1 MNTKNYILAF
11 FMSFLIGMTT
21 TFAIKVA
28 VQYKQDKKIEPP
40 GYLSGGFVLISAS
53 ISNYLDHA
61 NDEGTVKELIANYNE
76 SRPHFLPEI
85 GLYMLAAR
93 NTFHYEMNKTDFDRM
108 MEADTLSVLDD
119 FFEKE

>member
-1 MNTKNYILAF
+1 MKSKNYILAF
-11 FMSFLIGMTT
+11 FLSFLIGMTV

-28 VQYKQDKKIEPP
+28 VQYKQDKEIEPP
-40 GYLSGGFVLISAS
+40 GYYGGFVPISAS
-53 ISNYLDHA
+53 ISDFIDHA

-85 GLYMLAAR
+85 GLYMMAAK
-93 NTFHYEMNKTDFDRM
+93 NTLHYEMSKTDYDRM

>member
-1 MNTKNYILAF
+1 MKSKNYILAF
-11 FMSFLIGMTT
+11 FLSFLIGMTV

-28 VQYKQDKKIEPP
+28 VQYKQDKEIEPP
-40 GYLSGGFVLISAS
+40 GYYGGFVLISAS

-76 SRPHFLPEI
+76 PRPHFLPEI
-85 GLYMLAAR
+85 GLYMMAAR

-108 MEADTLSVLDD
+108 MEADTLSVLDA
-119 FFEKE
+119 FFEQE

>member
-11 FMSFLIGMTT
+11 FMSFLIGMTV

-28 VQYKQDKKIEPP
+28 MQYKQDQEIEPP
-40 GYLSGGFVLISAS
+40 GYLYGGFVLISAS

-61 NDEGTVKELIANYNE
+61 NDEGTVT
-76 SRPHFLPEI
+76 EI
-85 GLYMLAAR
+85 GLYMMAAK
-93 NTFHYEMNKTDFDRM
+93 NTLHYEMSKTDYERM
-108 MEADTLSVLDD
+108 MEADTLSVLDE

>member
-11 FMSFLIGMTT
+11 FMSFLIGMTV

-28 VQYKQDKKIEPP
+28 MQYKQDQEIEPP
-40 GYLSGGFVLISAS
+40 GYYGGFVLISAS

-85 GLYMLAAR
+85 GLYMMAAR

>member
-40 GYLSGGFVLISAS
+40 GYYGGFVLISAS

-85 GLYMLAAR
+85 GLYMMAAK
-93 NTFHYEMNKTDFDRM
+93 NTLHYEMSKTDYERM

>member
-11 FMSFLIGMTT
+11 FMSFLIGMTV

-28 VQYKQDKKIEPP
+28 MQYKQDQEIEPP
-40 GYLSGGFVLISAS
+40 GYLYGGFVLISAS

-85 GLYMLAAR
+85 GLYMMAAK
-93 NTFHYEMNKTDFDRM
+93 NTLHYEMSKTDYERM

>member
-1 MNTKNYILAF
+1 
-11 FMSFLIGMTT
+11 MSFLIGMTA
-21 TFAIKVA
+21 TFAIKVT
-28 VQYKQDKKIEPP
+28 VQYKQDQEIEPP
-40 GYLSGGFVLISAS
+40 GYYGGFVPISAS
-53 ISNYLDHA
+53 ISNFLDHA

-85 GLYMLAAR
+85 GLYMMAAR

-108 MEADTLSVLDD
+108 MEADTLSVLDA